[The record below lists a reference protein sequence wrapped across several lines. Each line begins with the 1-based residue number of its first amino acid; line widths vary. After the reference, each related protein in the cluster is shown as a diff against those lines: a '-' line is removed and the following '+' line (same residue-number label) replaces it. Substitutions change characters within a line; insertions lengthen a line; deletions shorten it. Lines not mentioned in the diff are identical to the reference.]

1 MIKEYKRSIL
11 RTIFQII
18 ILTIGVIFGLIIT
31 SLIMDAFNYNNYYVL
46 AIIGIILILI
56 AISDVLDGIRFKIFL
71 DNEKITLKTGKKEDV
86 YILSEVTFSSK
97 IVDSDRKELYVHTK
111 DKNSRYYDCT
121 YLTLNDFEKLLE
133 DLGVVGDKQAVRK
146 LETKI
151 KK

>member
-97 IVDSDRKELYVHTK
+97 IVNSDIKELYVHTK
-111 DKNSRYYDCT
+111 DKNFRYYDCT

>member
-97 IVDSDRKELYVHTK
+97 IVNSDIKELYVHTK
-111 DKNSRYYDCT
+111 DKNSKYYDCT

>member
-18 ILTIGVIFGLIIT
+18 ILTIGVIFGVIIT

-111 DKNSRYYDCT
+111 DKNSKYYDCT